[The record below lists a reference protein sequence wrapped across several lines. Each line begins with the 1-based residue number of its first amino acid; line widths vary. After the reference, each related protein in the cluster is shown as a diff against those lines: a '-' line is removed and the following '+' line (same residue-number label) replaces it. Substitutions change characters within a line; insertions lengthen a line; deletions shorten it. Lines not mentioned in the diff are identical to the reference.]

1 MIFRP
6 LTSIKLNNNNRIK
19 DLQKKTMSIPHS
31 GPQGKR
37 SLTKTTRKKGLNGH
51 QIYPLGGQE
60 LFFFFYKIIA
70 VSSWDLFHFKDNR
83 PNFFKK

>member
-60 LFFFFYKIIA
+60 LFFFFFLNYKFFFFFL
-70 VSSWDLFHFKDNR
+70 LFYL
-83 PNFFKK
+83 KKK

>member
-51 QIYPLGGQE
+51 QIYPPIGGPGTV
-60 LFFFFYKIIA
+60 FF
-70 VSSWDLFHFKDNR
+70 L
-83 PNFFKK
+83 